1 MVYSVYQ
8 MTKKTNSGKNKSYS
22 LSKKLREQGKSNEEL
37 EVYLSNLSLEEVV
50 SLKLEIATRDLLKGK
65 FYGFPVWQSLKY
77 IISDAVLKYALS
89 ATQSK
94 REAARFLGIQE
105 RTLIDLVKRYRT
117 EQYYEKKIDD
127 HTS

>member
-1 MVYSVYQ
+1 
-8 MTKKTNSGKNKSYS
+8 MTPNNKNIGKNKSYS
-22 LSKKLREQGKSNEEL
+22 LSKKLRQEGKSNEEL

-50 SLKLEIATRDLLKGK
+50 GLKLEVATRDLMKGK

-89 ATQSK
+89 ATSSK

-105 RTLIDLVKRYRT
+105 RTLIELVKKYQT
-117 EQYYEKKIDD
+117 EQYYENNIDNP
-127 HTS
+127 

>member
-50 SLKLEIATRDLLKGK
+50 SLKLEIATRVLLKGK

-105 RTLIDLVKRYRT
+105 KTLIELVKKYKT

-127 HTS
+127 AIT

>member
-1 MVYSVYQ
+1 

-50 SLKLEIATRDLLKGK
+50 SLKLEIATRVLLKGK

-105 RTLIDLVKRYRT
+105 KTLIELVKKYKT

-127 HTS
+127 AIT

>member
-1 MVYSVYQ
+1 MI
-8 MTKKTNSGKNKSYS
+8 KKTNSGKNKSYS

-94 REAARFLGIQE
+94 REAARFLGIPE
-105 RTLIDLVKRYRT
+105 KTLIELVKKYKT

-127 HTS
+127 TIT

>member
-1 MVYSVYQ
+1 MVYLVSP
-8 MTKKTNSGKNKSYS
+8 MTKKKNSGKNKSYS

-50 SLKLEIATRDLLKGK
+50 ALKLEVATRDLLKGR

-89 ATQSK
+89 ATRSK

-105 RTLIDLVKRYRT
+105 KTLIELVKKYKT
-117 EQYYEKKIDD
+117 EQYYENNIDIP
-127 HTS
+127 TK

>member
-1 MVYSVYQ
+1 

-22 LSKKLREQGKSNEEL
+22 LSKKLIEQGKSSEEL

-105 RTLIDLVKRYRT
+105 KTLIELVKKYKT

-127 HTS
+127 TIT